1 MIEASFAGK
10 DAKRGCDYRQSVI
23 DVQKYVT
30 KTASTSGL
38 KLLFE
43 TLTEIQEIVY
53 SHDKDRSS
61 KTILRLYNLTFIHGM
76 EAKRIFK
83 KPKSLTSR
91 KLFGQYFHALT
102 CHAPQQFRIM
112 SLSSTNAENEE
123 RSFHFFKDS

>member
-61 KTILRLYNLTFIHGM
+61 KTILRLYNLTFIHG
-76 EAKRIFK
+76 I
-83 KPKSLTSR
+83 TSR
-91 KLFGQYFHALT
+91 KLFGKYFHALT